1 MTTDEWYT
9 ELYAAF
15 QQVGL
20 KCYFNQPSIDEALP
34 LVQIGVHIDNDQSN
48 KTGGALYEIQQ
59 QIDLYADPLG
69 MTANEFERLIRKV
82 KYAISSC
89 TNIRSMTATTMIDT
103 STEKEL
109 KRCLF
114 LVTTIL

>member
-1 MTTDEWYT
+1 MTTDEWYMK
-9 ELYAAF
+9 LYAAF

-20 KCYFNQPSIDEALP
+20 KCYFNQPSIDTALP
-34 LVQIGVHIDNDQSN
+34 FVQVSVHVDSDLTN
-48 KTGGALYEIQQ
+48 KTGGELYEIQQ
-59 QIDLYADPLG
+59 QIDLYADPLELSSN
-69 MTANEFERLIRKV
+69 AYERLIRKV
-82 KYAISSC
+82 KYVISSC
-89 TNIRSMTATTMIDT
+89 TNIRSMTATTMADT

>member
-1 MTTDEWYT
+1 MTTGEWYT

-15 QQVGL
+15 KKVGL
-20 KCYFNQPSIDEALP
+20 DCYFNQPSIDTALP
-34 LVQIGVHIDNDQSN
+34 FVQIGVHVDSDRST
-48 KTGGALYEIQQ
+48 KVGGELYEIQQ
-59 QIDLYADPLG
+59 QIDLYADPIGLTPNG
-69 MTANEFERLIRKV
+69 FEQMIRKV

-89 TNIRSMTATTMIDT
+89 TNIRSMTATTMADT